1 MFINLPHPPLAMR
14 LAVLFSGGKDSCL
27 AMHKA
32 MQEHEVV
39 CLITVI
45 SKNPESYMF
54 HTPNI
59 HLTRMQAEAIG
70 LPLIQQET
78 LGEKEKELDDLRKAI
93 IEAKERFQIE
103 GIVTGAIRSE
113 YQASRIQRICD
124 ELGLQCINPLWHMD
138 QVEVLKEVVSSGFKT
153 IISGVFAYPLD
164 ESFLGKEIDDGLISK
179 LIEVNKKIELNVA
192 GEGGEIETTVLDGPM
207 FRKRLKVKNTKISF
221 SNNSG
226 TYEIEADID

>member
-1 MFINLPHPPLAMR
+1 MR